1 MSKEIYIEE
10 IEKFV
15 SEFKEKES
23 ISVINL
29 SDWNPSS
36 EFMNKLAINIPY
48 TFAINPISY
57 IFSSDFDQTIKSKII
72 NKWKYK
78 NEKAIIFFNSG
89 SESILNV
96 LYLLFRQNCKKIYLV
111 CPTYFSIE
119 PICQTL
125 HIDCKKIY
133 LERINNIYYL
143 PSNFEND
150 IENNSCLWITNPIYC
165 TGNLYSKNDIDK
177 IKNCVIAKELF
188 LVNDESLCFQDFALT
203 YAFESY
209 ENYINI
215 ITPHKALCTN
225 ALKFSGIILPNKYYD
240 AMDRWS
246 DVLEGCLGA
255 GALVAIN
262 HFLSPQFSIYEQS
275 FRDNIE
281 KNRLVILS
289 LIHKYKVDFDM
300 FSKSYLLSLYFDNI
314 AYDYLDNL
322 QQMKNLIYDTNA
334 YIITGS
340 KNNFSPYHGLS
351 FRINLCRVDTAYLY
365 ALERVLIYLKYKN

>member
-125 HIDCKKIY
+125 HI
-133 LERINNIYYL
+133 
-143 PSNFEND
+143 
-150 IENNSCLWITNPIYC
+150 YC
-165 TGNLYSKNDIDK
+165 TGNLYIKNDIDK
-177 IKNCVIAKELF
+177 IKICVIANELF